1 MEDFIVRI
9 YRRKDENGGLF
20 GVLEEVGIA
29 GRKPFRSMGEL
40 VTLLGGHAIAERREE
55 AGICYAIP
63 VTVEGRDLFGA
74 SFAEDTFIEEL
85 SCQRA
90 TFRLEA
96 RVFEGEKLLLRILPT
111 GFGVR
116 RHAIVASVS
125 QGPTPR
131 FVEVVI
137 G

>member
-29 GRKPFRSMGEL
+29 GRKPFRSMVEL
-40 VTLLGGHAIAERREE
+40 VTLLGGHPIGDRCEE
-55 AGICYAIP
+55 AGSRLAIP
-63 VTVEGRDLFGA
+63 IIVEGEDLGGLPF
-74 SFAEDTFIEEL
+74 SEETVIEEL
-85 SCQRA
+85 SYWGARFQ
-90 TFRLEA
+90 LEA
-96 RVFEGEKLLLRILPT
+96 RVSEGAELLLRILPT

-116 RHAIVASVS
+116 RQATVASVS
-125 QGPTPR
+125 QGPMPR